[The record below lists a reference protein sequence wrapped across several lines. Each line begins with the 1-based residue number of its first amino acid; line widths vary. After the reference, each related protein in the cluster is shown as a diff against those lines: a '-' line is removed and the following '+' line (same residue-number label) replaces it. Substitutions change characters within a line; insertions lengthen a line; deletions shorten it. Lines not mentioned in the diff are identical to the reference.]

1 MNNQPRFSFA
11 GNLAILA
18 LAAAHAPAAAGY
30 TTDQA
35 ATGTQLV
42 ASLLAPSSGITI
54 DASSIVTIGEMRQH
68 GGVLS
73 FDVPQRP
80 LGPGIG
86 LSTGRIASWN
96 EPGYGGG
103 NFTTGTGGHA
113 GISAARYV
121 ETFDQGVLRFSFQ
134 VASGVSFVTGLMVFG
149 SAEYPVWLGN
159 LLYGDGVLIQV
170 DGVDASAIDGQPFSM
185 TTVHQRFGMDPDPP
199 GAGRTGWSGL
209 TPLLRFTAALDPHR
223 SVHGIEFAI
232 AETSDAF
239 LDSALFVS
247 SLRGLEAGQ
256 GTPGIALAV
265 PEPGTW
271 ALLLCGLGPLM
282 GKRRAGRLP
291 AAAESGPALPE

>member
-1 MNNQPRFSFA
+1 MNNQATVSLA
-11 GNLAILA
+11 GALASIA
-18 LAAAHAPAAAGY
+18 LAAAPGPAVAGY
-30 TTDQA
+30 TTDQT

-42 ASLLAPSSGITI
+42 ASLLAPSSGITV
-54 DASSIVTIGEMRQH
+54 DAGSIVTVGEAFQN
-68 GGVLS
+68 GSVLS

-96 EPGYGGG
+96 EPHYGGG
-103 NFTTGTGGHA
+103 NIVTRTGNHA
-113 GISAARYV
+113 GISAARHV

-134 VASGVSFVTGLMVFG
+134 VTAGVSMVSGLMVFA

-170 DGVDASAIDGQPFSM
+170 DGVDATAIDGQAFSM
-185 TTVHQRFGMDPDPP
+185 TTVHQRFGMDSDPP
-199 GAGRTGWSGL
+199 GAGAIGWSGL

-223 SVHGIEFAI
+223 SVHEIEFAI
-232 AETSDAF
+232 AETSDAL

-247 SLRGLEAGQ
+247 ALQGLEAGQ
-256 GTPGIALAV
+256 GTPGLTLAV

-271 ALLLCGLGPLM
+271 ALMLCGLGLLA
-282 GKRRAGRLP
+282 GSRRVGRSR
-291 AAAESGPALPE
+291 AATAR